1 MIAHLPPHVH
11 SPLAEYSKPGQ
22 VVWHDSGMG
31 EAEVGGIGA
40 PQPGTGGNR
49 GAAELLLA
57 MLTGSALA
65 PFLQAVATKTG
76 DDVHAKIRD
85 LLGRRR
91 RHKGTE
97 PSRDRPVR
105 LADPATAVVLQLPPR
120 LSTSEAAALAVLR
133 LPANWSGGWL
143 LVEHDPKSSLWT
155 ATMISNPP
163 PDAIEVGSTADNPR
177 AQR

>member
-1 MIAHLPPHVH
+1 
-11 SPLAEYSKPGQ
+11 
-22 VVWHDSGMG
+22 MG
-31 EAEVGGIGA
+31 EAEVGGA
-40 PQPGTGGNR
+40 SVPRPGTGGDR
-49 GAAELLLA
+49 GAAELLLG

-65 PFLQAVATKTG
+65 PFLQIVATKTG

-85 LLGRRR
+85 LLRRR
-91 RHKGTE
+91 RQLKGTE
-97 PSRDRPVR
+97 PPRDRPVQ

-120 LSTSEAAALAVLR
+120 LSTSEAASLAALR

-143 LVEHDPKSSLWT
+143 LVEHDTKSSRWT
-155 ATMISNPP
+155 ATIISNPP